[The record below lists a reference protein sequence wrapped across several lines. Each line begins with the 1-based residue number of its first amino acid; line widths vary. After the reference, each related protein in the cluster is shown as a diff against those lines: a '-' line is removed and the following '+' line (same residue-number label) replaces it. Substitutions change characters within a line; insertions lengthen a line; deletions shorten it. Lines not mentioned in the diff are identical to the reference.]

1 MAQTESGFDSYSPVP
16 TPESFQHVRH
26 TELEDSWKYR
36 RMRYQLWRAAA
47 LRRRRRRDD
56 PDKLLATY
64 RDFGPRDINGN
75 YPEYGY
81 CIWRRPPKYTDAR
94 YRDRIRYEASD
105 DLRSS
110 MAGVPAS
117 APGRLATCGDF
128 R

>member
-1 MAQTESGFDSYSPVP
+1 
-16 TPESFQHVRH
+16 
-26 TELEDSWKYR
+26 
-36 RMRYQLWRAAA
+36 MRYQLWRAAA

-105 DLRSS
+105 ELGLDGRRTCLS
-110 MAGVPAS
+110 AGTPRHV
-117 APGRLATCGDF
+117 R
-128 R
+128 